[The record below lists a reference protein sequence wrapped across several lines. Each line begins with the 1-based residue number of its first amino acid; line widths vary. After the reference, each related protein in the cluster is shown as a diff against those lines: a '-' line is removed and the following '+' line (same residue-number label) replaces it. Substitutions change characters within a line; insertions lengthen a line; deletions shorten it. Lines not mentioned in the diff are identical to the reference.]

1 MKNPN
6 GYGTVFK
13 LKGNRRRP
21 FVARKTK
28 GFNEKGHPQY
38 ITIGYFTKRQD
49 ALKALANFNF
59 NPSLA
64 DFKELTFIELYEK
77 WKEKEWNNLS
87 EASKQRTKN
96 TLKYIESLF
105 NMKFRDIKTYHIQNV
120 VDQCPCRFQ
129 TKDYIKII
137 FSKLEDL
144 AIQLE
149 IIDHKYSSFVK
160 VKTQET
166 KERHIFTLEER
177 NKLWENIDLPYVDCV
192 LILIYSGWRISEFIN
207 LKKSDINLEEGIM
220 RGGMKTE
227 AGKNRIVPIHPLILD
242 LIKKRMEEKEDSLLE
257 MSTLNFGYQYKKI
270 MAKLGMNH
278 IVHET
283 RHTFRSMLDSAG
295 GNKICIDLIM
305 GHSIQGGTGEKIYT
319 HKTVEELK
327 NTILLITR

>member
-1 MKNPN
+1 
-6 GYGTVFK
+6 
-13 LKGNRRRP
+13 
-21 FVARKTK
+21 
-28 GFNEKGHPQY
+28 
-38 ITIGYFTKRQD
+38 
-49 ALKALANFNF
+49 
-59 NPSLA
+59 
-64 DFKELTFIELYEK
+64 
-77 WKEKEWNNLS
+77 
-87 EASKQRTKN
+87 
-96 TLKYIESLF
+96 
-105 NMKFRDIKTYHIQNV
+105 
-120 VDQCPCRFQ
+120 
-129 TKDYIKII
+129 
-137 FSKLEDL
+137 
-144 AIQLE
+144 
-149 IIDHKYSSFVK
+149 
-160 VKTQET
+160 
-166 KERHIFTLEER
+166 
-177 NKLWENIDLPYVDCV
+177 
-192 LILIYSGWRISEFIN
+192 
-207 LKKSDINLEEGIM
+207 M